1 MYAAIAANKRKTF
14 YLMALFLLIIGGLAW
29 VASKYFGNPNI
40 TSIAIVVSL
49 IYAAIQ
55 YFAASKIALAVNGAQ
70 EIEKK
75 DNPRFYRTVEN
86 LSIASGLPM
95 PKVYIMDDPALNAF
109 ATGRDPRH
117 AAVAATSGLLDVMTD
132 TELEA
137 VIAHEL
143 GHIKNY
149 DIRVMMI
156 VVGLVGAIG
165 FIADAIMHMMWFGGD
180 DDRGSSPLALV
191 AMIAAAILAPFAAM
205 LIQLAVSRRRE
216 YLADSSGALLTRY
229 PQGLESALRKIRD
242 HGSAT
247 QRQNTATAH
256 MFFAN
261 PLRGASFAR
270 LFSTH
275 PPIDDRIARLQK
287 MEDKL

>member
-40 TSIAIVVSL
+40 TIIAIVVSL

-70 EIEKK
+70 EIEKR

-109 ATGRDPRH
+109 ATGRDPQH
-117 AAVAATSGLLDVMTD
+117 AAVAATSGLLEVMTD